1 MEGVAS
7 VDVQNGLN
15 NENNKLGIRKNVN
28 QQTVSALE
36 RTKTISDEEIK
47 KVVNSKKNTDKTPP
61 TQDDSNTSKIGGSDS
76 NDQDQDRDGTRSKFG
91 LKELKYP
98 ISLSKTQDTLKIDML
113 KYKAKEMNPGG
124 TSFGAGDRH
133 RTIKEIIGTVVLPI
147 PGGIRDA
154 DRVEW
159 GSDSMT
165 AIQMGAAGVAYKA
178 IEDGVTGAQ
187 GALNDVG
194 NKMAASMRQGG
205 GLIEDAVTAKFTAAA
220 VGKDFSKL
228 MSRTQGQ
235 VMNPNMELLFSG
247 PTLRPFSFNFL
258 LAPRSKD
265 EAKEVMKIIRF
276 FKQGMAPIRSKSNLF
291 LRSPHTFQLT
301 YRNGEQN
308 HKYLNSFKE
317 CALTNCEINY
327 TPEQTYS
334 TYEDGVMTAYTMA
347 LSFKELEP
355 VFNDD
360 YGNAGNDLPSNLN
373 FESEQ
378 TSRIPGTT
386 DYNPKSGYIPG
397 QGPGDDK
404 GILPITNKPWDTS
417 KGGSFF

>member
-1 MEGVAS
+1 
-7 VDVQNGLN
+7 
-15 NENNKLGIRKNVN
+15 
-28 QQTVSALE
+28 
-36 RTKTISDEEIK
+36 
-47 KVVNSKKNTDKTPP
+47 
-61 TQDDSNTSKIGGSDS
+61 
-76 NDQDQDRDGTRSKFG
+76 
-91 LKELKYP
+91 
-98 ISLSKTQDTLKIDML
+98 ML

-147 PGGIRDA
+147 PGGIKDA

-159 GSDSMT
+159 GSDSMN
-165 AIQMGAAGVAYKA
+165 ALEMAAAAAAEGGIKEGAAGF
-178 IEDGVTGAQ
+178 EGE
-187 GALNDVG
+187 LN
-194 NKMAASMRQGG
+194 NIFTKMKSSMKSGG
-205 GLIEDAVTAKFTAAA
+205 GNITSAIAAKFTAAA

-291 LRSPHTFQLT
+291 LRAPHTFQLT
-301 YRNGEQN
+301 YRNGEQT

-378 TSRIPGTT
+378 TSRTPGTT

-404 GILPITNKPWDTS
+404 GISPITNKPWDTS